1 MSPRADVY
9 SKLAI
14 FDGKELTFE
23 ESDWFIV
30 NFIRMLWRYGF
41 YFIRMNMWVE
51 GILDKFMRFVCRV
64 ALIHPV
70 RNRMIMTSSLYCP
83 FLSSV

>member
-1 MSPRADVY
+1 MSPRADVP

-30 NFIRMLWRYGF
+30 NFLRMLWKYGF
-41 YFIRMNMWVE
+41 NFIRMHMWVE
-51 GILDKFMRFVCRV
+51 SVLDKFMRFVCCV
-64 ALIHPV
+64 AFIF
-70 RNRMIMTSSLYCP
+70 SSGE
-83 FLSSV
+83 

>member
-1 MSPRADVY
+1 MSPRADVP

-41 YFIRMNMWVE
+41 NFIRMHMWVE
-51 GILDKFMRFVCRV
+51 GILDKFMRFVCHV
-64 ALIHPV
+64 ASHLV
-70 RNRMIMTSSLYCP
+70 RNRMIIPVSS
-83 FLSSV
+83 